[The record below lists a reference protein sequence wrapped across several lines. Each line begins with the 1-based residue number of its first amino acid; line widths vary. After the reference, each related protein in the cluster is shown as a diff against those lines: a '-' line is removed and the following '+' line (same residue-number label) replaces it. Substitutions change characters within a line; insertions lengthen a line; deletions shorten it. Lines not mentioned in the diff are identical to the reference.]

1 MKTAKPATPTATPRE
16 RCPVLTQVPVGFIA
30 LITAL
35 IMIAVLGIALGMA
48 AHGFHPMHLAATGIA
63 WANM

>member
-1 MKTAKPATPTATPRE
+1 MKTAKPAAPASPLRE

-35 IMIAVLGIALGMA
+35 IMIAVMVLALGMA